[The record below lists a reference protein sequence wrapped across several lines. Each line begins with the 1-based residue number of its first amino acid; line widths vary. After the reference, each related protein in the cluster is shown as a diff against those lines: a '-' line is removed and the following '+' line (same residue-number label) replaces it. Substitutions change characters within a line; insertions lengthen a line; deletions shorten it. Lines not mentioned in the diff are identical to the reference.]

1 MIATDDRPPI
11 NILGGIGRLCGHCG
25 KEVPETDTFESH
37 LLVTHGLRKC
47 AVDDCHYTT
56 EWKFCLDHI
65 TCGGARSADVR
76 PCR

>member
-37 LLVTHGLRKC
+37 LLVTHDLRKC
-47 AVDDCHYTT
+47 AADDCTIVVKSRWPY
-56 EWKFCLDHI
+56 CLEHHMRLGSRS
-65 TCGGARSADVR
+65 TC
-76 PCR
+76 P